1 MRVDRVQHA
10 ALDVDDLAAAIEF
23 YVAQMGFSIA
33 PRPAAL
39 GDNGVWLDVPGG
51 AQVHLV
57 EAAGFTPPGT
67 GQHVAFEVSDVEACI
82 TDLRAGGV
90 KVSDA
95 FDVGAGRQAFL
106 SDPAGNLLELNQ
118 PT

>member
-10 ALDVDDLAAAIEF
+10 ALDVDDLAAAITF
-23 YVAQMGFSIA
+23 YVDRLGFSIA
-33 PRPAAL
+33 PRPEAL
-39 GDNGVWLDVPGG
+39 GEGGVWLQVPGG

-57 EAAGFTPPGT
+57 EAPNFAPPST
-67 GQHVAFEVSDVEACI
+67 GQHIAFEVSDVDGCVA
-82 TDLRAGGV
+82 DLRAAGV
-90 KVSDA
+90 EVSDP

-106 SDPAGNLLELNQ
+106 GDPAGNLLELNQ

>member
-1 MRVDRVQHA
+1 MRVDRVQHS
-10 ALDVDDLAAAIEF
+10 ALDVDDLAAAIAF
-23 YVAQMGFSIA
+23 YVDQMGFSVA
-33 PRPAAL
+33 PRPESL
-39 GDNGVWLDVPGG
+39 GENGVWLDVPGG

-57 EAAGFTPPGT
+57 ESPTFAPPAT
-67 GQHVAFEVSDVEACI
+67 GQHIAFEVSDVDACI
-82 TDLRAGGV
+82 DDLRAGGV

-95 FDVGAGRQAFL
+95 FDIGAGRQAFL